1 MYRHFYH
8 LKKEPFQITP
18 DPAFL
23 FLSPSHKEALASII
37 YGVEKRKGF
46 VKITGE
52 VGVGKTTILRSY
64 LDKADKQR
72 LKIIYVFNAN
82 ISFKGLLEMIY
93 QEMNLEIKTPDVL
106 GMVNHLQQVL
116 IEEYRKGCNTVLIID
131 EAQNIPIETLE
142 NLRMLSNLETSTD
155 KLIQIVLIGQPEF
168 EKKLNLKELR
178 QLKQRISIRTTITSL
193 TQGESRAYILHRL
206 AKVATKNARIF
217 TKRAINLIIQ
227 HAKGS
232 PRILNIL
239 CDNALINGYGYQ
251 KNPVTSRIAKEVISD
266 FEGKRKHQPFKWGL
280 ATSFSV
286 FLLVALLC
294 VQPYE
299 KMIYSRMKNLNLHSL
314 ISFDLKH
321 RETGRYVG
329 QGISDNMNINEA
341 DQRKHTQGASGH
353 RRDGDTVPGMK
364 RENLEGVKETLP
376 EYQMPDKRNKS
387 HFREIVWTNRIKSDK
402 QESIE
407 WSNQKRN
414 QRIDYPGKMIKEVR
428 FAEFMNRVES
438 GQVSEVFIQ
447 VDGVMTGKS
456 QDGKTFK
463 VPESDTRVP

>member
-1 MYRHFYH
+1 
-8 LKKEPFQITP
+8 
-18 DPAFL
+18 
-23 FLSPSHKEALASII
+23 LSPSHKEALASII

-116 IEEYRKGCNTVLIID
+116 IEEYRKGRNTVLIVD

-206 AKVATKNARIF
+206 AKVATNNARIF
-217 TKRAINLIIQ
+217 TKRAINRIIQ

-251 KNPVTSRIAKEVISD
+251 KNPVTSRIAKEVIFD
-266 FEGKRKHQPFKWGL
+266 FEGKRKQKPFKWGL
-280 ATSFSV
+280 ATSASV
-286 FLLVALLC
+286 LLLAALLW

-299 KMIYSRMKNLNLHSL
+299 KMIYSRMKNLSLHSL
-314 ISFDLKH
+314 LPFDLTHK
-321 RETGRYVG
+321 ETGRFVG
-329 QGISDNMNINEA
+329 QRTSDQLNIYEA
-341 DQRKHTQGASGH
+341 GRQGPSQEALEN
-353 RRDGDTVPGMK
+353 RRDGNRESGKKEENPEGMK
-364 RENLEGVKETLP
+364 EILP
-376 EYQMPDKRNKS
+376 EYQDLKKRKQSN
-387 HFREIVWTNRIKSDK
+387 FREIVQANLIKPERQK
-402 QESIE
+402 PVE
-407 WSNQKRN
+407 WSKQKRA
-414 QRIDYPGKMIKEVR
+414 QKIDYSGDIIKEVR

-438 GQVSEVFIQ
+438 GEVSEVFIQ

-456 QDGKTFK
+456 QDGKTFN
-463 VPESDTRVP
+463 VPESDPKGP